1 MLHTFNML
9 RRYLYMFMLVVRSSS
24 HVALTGFQMRAAPMA
39 VPSFH
44 PSNPALTLLDRE
56 VRRLSAERAAISAQ
70 LVQLVEG
77 ARRMVGGDCDG
88 TVFLTAVVE
97 GGSRPLD
104 WVTAL
109 RADCELTLT
118 ATPLTQSPPVINN
131 ENAPP
136 PLQATRPRSVQ
147 TIHRVAREASPPGP
161 SALKTGALVLPVK
174 DLRNAIASRASTPE
188 VRTSPPP
195 PPNVSSDD
203 CSTNNAGKNV
213 PPPTLFMPAPAPL
226 HPTHKPK
233 PLSRGGHTPS
243 SSAATSRASSVAK
256 ELTTFDVEDRRIVG
270 TSSATAHPDEED
282 LELPQNVGYAS
293 ARSRFGEEF
302 SPTPVGPTPS
312 APARQ
317 VVAPQPRPLE
327 PRDPNCV
334 VASHSLNSR
343 LAASRASPPAT
354 VLCRSRE
361 PSPEAAGPTQ
371 HGGIRIRR
379 QSSRQTSAEGTS
391 SALGSG
397 REWMLPSSAGRPRL
411 H

>member
-1 MLHTFNML
+1 MCLSPCQLCVHLLT
-9 RRYLYMFMLVVRSSS
+9 RSTSK
-24 HVALTGFQMRAAPMA
+24 FQMRAAPMA
-39 VPSFH
+39 VSSLQH
-44 PSNPALTLLDRE
+44 LSNPAFTLLDRE

-77 ARRMVGGDCDG
+77 ARRMVGGDCDS

-104 WVTAL
+104 WVAAL
-109 RADCELTLT
+109 RADCELTL
-118 ATPLTQSPPVINN
+118 AASPPSQSPPVGPNPHLAANN
-131 ENAPP
+131 ENESP
-136 PLQATRPRSVQ
+136 PLQATRPRVVQ
-147 TIHRVAREASPPGP
+147 TIHRAAKEASPPGP

-195 PPNVSSDD
+195 PPRVSSDD
-203 CSTNNAGKNV
+203 CSTNNVADKYV

-282 LELPQNVGYAS
+282 LELPQAVAYSS

-302 SPTPVGPTPS
+302 SSTPVGPTPS

-327 PRDPNCV
+327 PRNPNCV